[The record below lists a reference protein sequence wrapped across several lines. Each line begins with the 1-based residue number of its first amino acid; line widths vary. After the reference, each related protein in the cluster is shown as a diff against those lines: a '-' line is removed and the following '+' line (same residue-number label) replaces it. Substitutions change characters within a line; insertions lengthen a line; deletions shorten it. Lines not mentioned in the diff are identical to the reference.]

1 MNTIQA
7 SAAPAVPVVSRLL
20 LDILIATNSPLK
32 CKSVWMVPSVSV
44 LLLRP
49 RHQGTME
56 RVGGEYQPAAKT
68 STFYISSFTSC
79 ANMWR
84 SLNNLPR
91 TAARLCY
98 KQRQSSINILFRRKI
113 STWKCKPY
121 LTRVVFGL
129 DIMAQSLLV
138 NFGRR

>member
-1 MNTIQA
+1 MNNIQA

-56 RVGGEYQPAAKT
+56 RVGGDNNRQQKLRLFTFHHLQAAQPCGDR
-68 STFYISSFTSC
+68 STICLELPQDYVINRGRAVSIFFSGGKFLPGNANPTLPGSFSAWTL
-79 ANMWR
+79 WH
-84 SLNNLPR
+84 
-91 TAARLCY
+91 
-98 KQRQSSINILFRRKI
+98 
-113 STWKCKPY
+113 
-121 LTRVVFGL
+121 RVY
-129 DIMAQSLLV
+129 
-138 NFGRR
+138 